1 MPARPSNPLRR
12 LTLGISALSVM
23 LGALVIAS
31 PASAHDA
38 LEVAD
43 PAPGSSVETMP
54 ATITLTFSAA
64 LQTLTPE
71 DTYVEVLSPSGENLA
86 SGDERVE
93 GAVIRQDVAPAT
105 EAGEYTVEWRA
116 VSSDGHP
123 ISDTFSFTVLSASA
137 EQTAAPMPPAN
148 DEQTTIEPTRK
159 PATTPVPSASETPGP
174 AGGAGDEDRPFGD
187 MLPWIMLGV
196 TGVAV
201 VGALTALLVSRA
213 RGGASGDGPGPD
225 PTDG

>member
-1 MPARPSNPLRR
+1 MPARPSHPLRR
-12 LTLGISALSVM
+12 LTLGISALSVA
-23 LGALVIAS
+23 LGALVVAS
-31 PASAHDA
+31 PAAAHDS
-38 LEVAD
+38 LEAAD

-54 ATITLTFSAA
+54 GTITLTFSAA

-71 DTYVEVLSPSGENLA
+71 DTYVEVLSPSGEDLA
-86 SGDERVE
+86 SGDEQVE
-93 GAVIRQDVAPAT
+93 GAVIRQGVGPAT

-123 ISDTFSFTVLSASA
+123 ISDTFSFTVQSPSAG
-137 EQTAAPMPPAN
+137 QTVAPVPPAN
-148 DEQTTIEPTRK
+148 DEQATTEPSRK
-159 PATTPVPSASETPGP
+159 PAATPTPSASETPGP
-174 AGGAGDEDRPFGD
+174 AGAGGDEHRPFGE
-187 MLPWIMLGV
+187 MLPWILLGV

-225 PTDG
+225 RAEG